1 MIQIANIFVFMQ
13 SVIEIYTTT
22 ANVELII
29 IVSFLYIVLPVNLFS
44 VKDRFI
50 MKHIWQDNRSL
61 QNSPFEDTLKAF
73 LKAQKRRNVSKVW
86 DRTILFLLRQM
97 QVPQSKYAELYKKKM
112 NVPNSVEFHF
122 MTFPCFGGA
131 ICMGIQKKNQ
141 SHYAVN
147 SCHYSNNG

>member
-1 MIQIANIFVFMQ
+1 MQ

-73 LKAQKRRNVSKVW
+73 LKAQKRRNFSKV
-86 DRTILFLLRQM
+86 
-97 QVPQSKYAELYKKKM
+97 
-112 NVPNSVEFHF
+112 
-122 MTFPCFGGA
+122 
-131 ICMGIQKKNQ
+131 
-141 SHYAVN
+141 
-147 SCHYSNNG
+147 